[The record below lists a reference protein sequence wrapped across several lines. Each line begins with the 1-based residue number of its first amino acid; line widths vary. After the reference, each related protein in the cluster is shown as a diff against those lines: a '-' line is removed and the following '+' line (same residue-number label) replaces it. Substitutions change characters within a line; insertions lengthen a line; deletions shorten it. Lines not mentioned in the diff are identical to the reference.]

1 MKNRHLIS
9 TLTAFLLSG
18 TVLVSGP
25 AIAQVSDDAVRVG
38 VLDDMS
44 GLYADLTGAGG
55 VLATRMAVEDFGG
68 KVLGKS
74 IEVVVGDHQN
84 KPDVGSALARKW
96 LQTDGVDMVMG
107 LNNSAVA
114 LAVQKLAWDLGRISI
129 AVGSGTTELTGKQ
142 CSPNGFH
149 WVYDTYALSV
159 GTAGAV
165 LKAGGKSWYFVTAD
179 YAFGHSLEKNASDL
193 VKASGGQVLGSVRH
207 PLNSADFSSFL
218 LQAQGSKAQVIGFAN
233 AGKDLA
239 SAVKQ
244 AAEFQI
250 VGGGQRLVGLGVTI
264 FDVHSIG
271 LPLAQGLTFTEAF
284 YWDEN
289 AETRAFS
296 KRFMERHKNA
306 PTMLQAGMYSAMLH
320 YLKAV
325 QAAGTDE
332 PKAVLAKMREL
343 PINDFMT
350 RNGRIRVDGRVLRDM
365 LLLRVKRPAES
376 TGPWDYMRVVGTIPA
391 DEAFRPLSQSEC
403 PLVKK

>member
-1 MKNRHLIS
+1 MKKVIKYFGKMTALCLA
-9 TLTAFLLSG
+9 TVGALTTAN
-18 TVLVSGP
+18 
-25 AIAQVSDDAVRVG
+25 AAQDAVRIG

-44 GLYADLTGAGG
+44 SLYADLTGQGG
-55 VLATRMAVEDFGG
+55 VLAARMAVEDFGG
-68 KVLGKS
+68 RVLGKP

-114 LAVQKLAWDLGRISI
+114 LAVQKLAWDLGKLSI

-149 WVYDTYALSV
+149 WVYDTYALSN
-159 GTAGAV
+159 GAAGAV
-165 LKAGGKSWYFVTAD
+165 LREGGRSWYFVTAD
-179 YAFGHSLEKNASDL
+179 YAFGHSLEKNATDL
-193 VKASGGQVLGSVRH
+193 VKASGGQVVGAVRH
-207 PLNSADFSSFL
+207 PINTTDFSSYL
-218 LQAQGSKAQVIGFAN
+218 LQAQGSKAQVIGLAN

-250 VGGGQRLVGLGVTI
+250 SSGSQRLVGLGVTI
-264 FDVHSIG
+264 FDIHSIG
-271 LPLAQGLTFTEAF
+271 LPIARGLTFTEAF
-284 YWDEN
+284 YWDQN
-289 AETRAFS
+289 PDTRAFS
-296 KRFMERHKNA
+296 KRFMERHRNA

-325 QAAGTDE
+325 QAAGSDDT
-332 PKAVLAKMREL
+332 KAVLAKMRDM

-350 RNGRIRVDGRVLRDM
+350 KNGKIREDGRVIRDM
-365 LLLRVKRPAES
+365 YLLQVKKPEES
-376 TGPWDYMRVVGTIPA
+376 KGPWDYMKVIGTIPG
-391 DEAFRPLSQSEC
+391 DQAFRPLSQSEC
-403 PLVKK
+403 PLVRK